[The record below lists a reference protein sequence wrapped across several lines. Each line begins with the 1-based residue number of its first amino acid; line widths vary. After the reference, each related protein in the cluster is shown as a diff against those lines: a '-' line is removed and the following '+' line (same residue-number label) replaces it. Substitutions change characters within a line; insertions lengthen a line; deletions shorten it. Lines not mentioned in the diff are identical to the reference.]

1 MRTVDDLGVSYTRF
15 ERPEIDARAGL
26 FDWLE
31 QRKSLVL
38 MLLISVAFCARAY
51 DLGAASL
58 AEDEANKIFA
68 LRAYDQ
74 GDFTVNAEHP
84 MVMKMLC
91 YGSVHAAAAWNLG
104 AGGRLG
110 LPLSEEAALRLP
122 NVIVGS
128 LTIIPLLLLTS
139 SLLGFRIAVIS
150 SLLWA
155 VGLNAI
161 WFSRIVKEDTLLV
174 FFLFS
179 GFHLYNLAKE
189 RPASDVAGQ
198 HRLYSLSGAAFGLM
212 MASKY
217 FPHYLGL
224 NALYYSLV
232 GYDSRNNRPLTG
244 SIWARFFGGVVL
256 AFALFNPAAF
266 LPQTWRYLWKYVN
279 EDLIT
284 HHGYVVMDNLYLN
297 DMGQTPGGNPWY
309 LYFLFLCVKVPLPI
323 IAAFV
328 VGLVE
333 IFRRRGEYPASRGH
347 LFLRVM
353 LVFWLF
359 PMAITGGKFL
369 RYTLSLLPLVYMT
382 AAVGMVVLW
391 RMLSYLIRRA
401 SVGEWR
407 AGQLAAIPVAVV
419 FVIAPAVTMIR
430 SMPYPSLYLNAFG
443 AGRVGYFF
451 PHDEFYDLGARESIK
466 YIAETA
472 PPGARMASEIP
483 GVVEYYLERYN
494 RPDIRSEIIS
504 QPNFSLSEG
513 RPDFVLLQRGRLYFE
528 NQENFSFIEKNF
540 PVVQSSTYGGAAA
553 AQVYSV
559 GGLRAAAVRRAEG
572 ADSPAPPAPPAR

>member
-1 MRTVDDLGVSYTRF
+1 MRTVDDLEVSYTRF
-15 ERPEIDARAGL
+15 EKPHIETSPGF
-26 FDWLE
+26 FDWLG
-31 QRKSLVL
+31 QRKTLVL
-38 MLLISVAFCARAY
+38 VVLVLVAFCARAY
-51 DLGAASL
+51 EVGAASL

-68 LRAYDQ
+68 LRAYNQ

-91 YGSVHAAAAWNLG
+91 YATVRAAAAWNG
-104 AGGRLG
+104 SAGESLG
-110 LPLSEEAALRLP
+110 LRVSEEAALRLP
-122 NVIVGS
+122 NVIIGA
-128 LTIIPLLLLTS
+128 LTVVPLLLLANA
-139 SLLGFRIAVIS
+139 LLGFRIAVIS

-161 WFSRIVKEDTLLV
+161 WFSRIVKEDSLLV

-179 GFHLYNLAKE
+179 GFYLYGRAKAC
-189 RPASDVAGQ
+189 PASDVRGQ
-198 HRLYSLSGAAFGLM
+198 RRLYSLSGAAFGLM

-217 FPHYLGL
+217 FPHYFGL
-224 NALYYSLV
+224 NALYYTLV
-232 GYDSRNNRPLTG
+232 GYDSRNNRPLSG
-244 SIWARFFGGVVL
+244 HIWARYFGGVVL
-256 AFALFNPAAF
+256 AFILFNPAAF
-266 LPQTWRYLWKYVN
+266 VPQTWRYLLKYVS
-279 EDLIT
+279 EDLVT
-284 HHGYVVMDNLYLN
+284 HRGYVVMDNLYVN
-297 DMGQTPGGNPWY
+297 DMAQTPGGNPWY
-309 LYFLFLCVKVPLPI
+309 LYFLFLGVKVPLPI
-323 IAAFV
+323 IAAFL

-333 IFRRRGEYPASRGH
+333 IFRRRGKYPASRGY

-382 AAVGMVVLW
+382 AAIGMVVMW
-391 RMLSYLIRRA
+391 RGLSYLIRRA
-401 SVGEWR
+401 PVGGR
-407 AGQLAAIPVAVV
+407 LAGRLAALPVAAV
-419 FVIAPAVTMIR
+419 FVVAPAVTMIE

-472 PPGARMASEIP
+472 PPGAKMASEIP

-540 PVVQSSTYGGAAA
+540 PVVQSSMYEGAAA

-559 GGLRAAAVRRAEG
+559 GGLGQGTGGRGEK
-572 ADSPAPPAPPAR
+572 ADSSARPPDPGP

>member
-1 MRTVDDLGVSYTRF
+1 MRTVDDLEVSYTQF
-15 ERPEIDARAGL
+15 KKPEIETRAGL
-26 FDWLE
+26 FEWLE
-31 QRKSLVL
+31 QRKWLVVIIL
-38 MLLISVAFCARAY
+38 VSVAFCARAY
-51 DLGAASL
+51 QLGAASL

-91 YGSVHAAAAWNLG
+91 YAAFHVSSVWNRAAGNRPG
-104 AGGRLG
+104 FTI
-110 LPLSEEAALRLP
+110 SEEAALRLP
-122 NVIVGS
+122 NVIIGA
-128 LTIIPLLLLTS
+128 LTIIPLLLLTNA
-139 SLLGFRIAVIS
+139 LLGFRVALIA

-161 WFSRIVKEDTLLV
+161 WFNRIVKEDSLLV

-179 GFHLYNLAKE
+179 GFYLYNRAKE
-189 RPASDVAGQ
+189 RPASDLRGQ
-198 HRLYSLSGAAFGLM
+198 ERLYSLSGAAFGLM

-217 FPHYLGL
+217 FPHYFGL
-224 NALYYSLV
+224 NALYYTMV
-232 GYDSRNNRPLTG
+232 GYDSRNNRPL
-244 SIWARFFGGVVL
+244 SRHIWARYFGSVVL
-256 AFALFNPAAF
+256 AFILFNPAAF
-266 LPQTWRYLWKYVN
+266 VPQTWRYVLKYLN
-279 EDLIT
+279 EDLVT
-284 HHGYVVMDNLYLN
+284 HHGYVVMDKLYVN
-297 DMGQTPGGNPWY
+297 DMMQTPGGNPWY
-309 LYFLFLCVKVPLPI
+309 LYFLFLGVKLPLPI
-323 IAAFV
+323 IAAFA

-333 IFRRRGEYPASRGH
+333 IFRRRGKYPASRGY

-369 RYTLSLLPLVYMT
+369 RYTLSLLPLVYIT
-382 AAVGMVVLW
+382 AAVGMIVIW
-391 RMLSYLIRRA
+391 RGLSSLIRRT
-401 SVGEWR
+401 SLDGRV
-407 AGQLAAIPVAVV
+407 AGRLAAIPVAAV
-419 FVIAPAVTMIR
+419 FLIAPAMTMIEN
-430 SMPYPSLYLNAFG
+430 MPYPSLYVNAFG

-494 RPDIRSEIIS
+494 RPDIRSEIMS

-513 RPDFVLLQRGRLYFE
+513 RPDFVLLQRGRLYIE

-540 PVVQSSTYGGAAA
+540 PVVQSSTYEGAAA
-553 AQVYSV
+553 AQVYLV
-559 GGLRAAAVRRAEG
+559 GGYAAGGERQPENGVSFVR
-572 ADSPAPPAPPAR
+572 PPAP

>member
-1 MRTVDDLGVSYTRF
+1 MRTVDDLEVSYTQFQKPGVETRVGVF
-15 ERPEIDARAGL
+15 E
-26 FDWLE
+26 WLE

-38 MLLISVAFCARAY
+38 IILVSVAFCARAY

-91 YGSVHAAAAWNLG
+91 YATVHASSAWNRAAG
-104 AGGRLG
+104 ARAG
-110 LPLSEEAALRLP
+110 LAVSEEAALRLP
-122 NVIVGS
+122 NVIIGA
-128 LTIIPLLLLTS
+128 LTIIPLLLLTNA
-139 SLLGFRIAVIS
+139 LLGFRVALIACM
-150 SLLWA
+150 LWA

-161 WFSRIVKEDTLLV
+161 WFNRIVKEDSLLV

-179 GFHLYNLAKE
+179 GFYLYGRAKE
-189 RPASDVAGQ
+189 RPASDRRGQ
-198 HRLYSLSGAAFGLM
+198 ERLFSLSGAAFGLM

-217 FPHYLGL
+217 FPHYFGL
-224 NALYYSLV
+224 NALYYTLV
-232 GYDSRNNRPLTG
+232 GYDGRNNRPL
-244 SIWARFFGGVVL
+244 SRRIWARYFGGVVL
-256 AFALFNPAAF
+256 AFILFNPAAF
-266 LPQTWRYLWKYVN
+266 VPQTWRYLLKYVN
-279 EDLIT
+279 EDLVT
-284 HHGYVVMDNLYLN
+284 HHGYVVMDNLYIN

-323 IAAFV
+323 IAAFI

-333 IFRRRGEYPASRGH
+333 IFRRRGSYPTSRGY

-359 PMAITGGKFL
+359 PMAVTGGKFL

-382 AAVGMVVLW
+382 AAVGMIVLW
-391 RMLSYLIRRA
+391 RGLSYLIRRT
-401 SVGEWR
+401 SLDIR
-407 AGQLAAIPVAVV
+407 LAGRLAAIPVAAV
-419 FVIAPAVTMIR
+419 FVIAPAVTMIE

-494 RPDIRSEIIS
+494 RTDIRSEIMS

-540 PVVQSSTYGGAAA
+540 PVVQSSMYGGAAA
-553 AQVYSV
+553 AQVYLV
-559 GGLRAAAVRRAEG
+559 GGEAAAAARREEKEV
-572 ADSPAPPAPPAR
+572 SFTRPTAP